1 MRTVISLLL
10 LGSSCFGYSWRA
22 QVDLG
27 TATSGT
33 LNNITLATV
42 TIADSHLKTIA
53 NGGTINDATC
63 THTIA
68 NVPCDFYITDNSSCG
83 VSAAPFR
90 FGFESYDG
98 TAGTAR
104 LWVLVPAM
112 TAPTHVVPYVCTG
125 DPSIHTYQGGSA
137 GAEFDASTQG
147 AWHFPDG
154 TSLSLVD
161 FSANGV
167 TNGGTGVNSPTAIS
181 GKIDGGISLLG
192 ASNQY
197 VTVGTSST
205 LNPTAETVSAWV
217 KASSFP
223 NAYNTVWSRITG
235 SSSAFQQ
242 LFVKSNGKL
251 AIYLQGSGPV
261 NYDGAGT
268 TTLSANTWYYV
279 AFTYS
284 SSAGLTG
291 YVNGSQ
297 DRTAAANGGLAA
309 GSVAG
314 SIGQDTKVFGRG
326 WDGAFDEV
334 KVSSVAR
341 SAAWLA
347 TEYANQSSPPAITGW
362 TPISASFVP
371 FNIY

>member
-1 MRTVISLLL
+1 MRTIISLLL
-10 LGSSCFGYSWRA
+10 LCFSCFGYSWRG

-42 TIADSHLKTIA
+42 TVSDSHLKTVA

-63 THTIA
+63 THAIT
-68 NVPCDFYITDNSSCG
+68 NVPCDFYLTDNSNCG
-83 VSAAPFR
+83 ATATAFR

-98 TAGTAR
+98 MAGTAR

-125 DPSIHTYQGGSA
+125 DPSIHSYQGGAVGS
-137 GAEFDASTQG
+137 EFDASTQ
-147 AWHFPDG
+147 AVWHLPDG

-161 FSANGV
+161 FSVNTAA
-167 TNGGTGVNSPTAIS
+167 NGGTGVNSPTAAS
-181 GKIDGGISLLG
+181 GRIDGAVGLLG

-197 VTVGTSST
+197 VTVGSSST
-205 LNPTAETVSAWV
+205 LNPPAETVSAWV
-217 KASSFP
+217 RGSSFP

-235 SSSAFQQ
+235 SSTAFQQ

-251 AIYLQGSGPV
+251 AVYLQGSGAV
-261 NYDGAGT
+261 NYDGTGT
-268 TTLSANTWYYV
+268 IALSANTWYYI

-284 SSAGLTG
+284 SATGLVG

-297 DRTAAANGGLAA
+297 DHTAAANGALAA
-309 GSVAG
+309 GSVAA

-326 WDGAFDEV
+326 WDGAVDEV
-334 KVSSVAR
+334 RVSSVAR

-362 TPISASFVP
+362 TPIATTFAP